1 MAGLKDI
8 KELGKAGNAKEAY
21 RLAKEDLEQGQP
33 WGQLTTGWALRYLI
47 EEDARNGH
55 YDQIVAHLD
64 ELQSLDQ
71 IPDAEI
77 DKISENEMPLLH
89 KEASF

>member
-1 MAGLKDI
+1 MAGLNEI
-8 KELGKAGNAKEAY
+8 REMGKAGKAKEAY
-21 RLAKEDLEQGQP
+21 ALAKADLDEGQP

-55 YDQIVAHLD
+55 YEQLVSHLE

-71 IPDAEI
+71 IPSGEL
-77 DKISENEMPLLH
+77 DKITDNIV
-89 KEASF
+89 FWIG